1 MSESVSIKSCATQ
14 EEAEFLKSL
23 LETYGINALINAD
36 DYAGLPLMTSG
47 GVQLQVLEEDVEKAT
62 KILKDAEDTD

>member
-14 EEAEFLKSL
+14 EEAEFFKSL
-23 LETYGINALINAD
+23 LETYGIHALINAD

-47 GVQLQVLEEDVEKAT
+47 GVRLQVLEEDVEKAT
-62 KILKDAEDTD
+62 KILKDAEATD

>member
-1 MSESVSIKSCATQ
+1 MSEAVSIKSCATQ

-23 LETYGINALINAD
+23 LETYGIHALINAD

-47 GVQLQVLEEDVEKAT
+47 GVRLQVLQEDVEKAT
-62 KILKDAEDTD
+62 KILKDAESTD